1 MWKKVGVF
9 YSACTYVCFSGKVKT
24 VNYIQICDNSE
35 QRGPKKGELPYKG
48 PLAQQNLSTIIM
60 TIIISTSSW
69 ILPG

>member
-9 YSACTYVCFSGKVKT
+9 YSACTDVGKVKT
-24 VNYIQICDNSE
+24 VNYIQICDKNSE

-48 PLAQQNLSTIIM
+48 PLAQQNLNTIIM